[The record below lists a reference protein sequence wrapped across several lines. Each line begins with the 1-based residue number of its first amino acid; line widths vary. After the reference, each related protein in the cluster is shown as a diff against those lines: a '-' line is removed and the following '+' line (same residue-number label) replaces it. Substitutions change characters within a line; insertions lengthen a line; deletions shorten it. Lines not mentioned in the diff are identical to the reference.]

1 MRTLHHQ
8 WLDPFSRKVRIAL
21 AEKKL
26 AFEMVAENAWEE
38 SSDLAA
44 LNPACD
50 VPVLVDSN
58 GAVLSDCTAIA
69 EYLDECHLEPPL
81 LGTELLVRAEVRR
94 LVGWFDVKF
103 NRDVTIPLVGE
114 KVFKRQIG
122 IPGGPD
128 SNLLRIGYGAIREHL
143 DYIVWLVERR
153 KWLAGETFSLAD
165 ITAAAHLSCVDYIG
179 DVPWDAFPQAK
190 DWYARIKSRPSFR
203 PLLSDH
209 LPGIP
214 PPKHYADLDF

>member
-8 WLDPFSRKVRIAL
+8 WLCPFSRIVRIVL

-26 AFEMVAENAWEE
+26 AFEMVVENAWEE
-38 SSDLAA
+38 TSKLTA

-50 VPVLVDSN
+50 VPVLVEPD
-58 GAVLSDCTAIA
+58 GAVLSDSTAIV
-69 EYLDECHLEPPL
+69 EYLDECHVEPML
-81 LGTELLVRAEVRR
+81 LGAEPLVRAEVRR
-94 LVGWFDVKF
+94 LVGWFDIKF
-103 NRDVTIPLVGE
+103 NRDVTITLVGE
-114 KVFKRQIG
+114 KLFKRQMG

-128 SNLLRIGYGAIREHL
+128 SKLIRIGYSAIRDHL

-153 KWLAGETFSLAD
+153 KWLAGEAFSLAD

-179 DVPWDAFPQAK
+179 DVPWDDFPPAK

-203 PLLSDH
+203 PLLTDH